1 MEPYIKNNVSDITYP
16 ERSYS
21 SKNNFG
27 IPKRHKNILLHSGYV
42 RTYPAPFIYSYFLVK
57 NLNTK
62 KVRG

>member
-1 MEPYIKNNVSDITYP
+1 MEPYIKDNVNDITYP

-42 RTYPAPFIYSYFLVK
+42 RTFPRRFASQSEAGGIKFAYASQ
-57 NLNTK
+57 
-62 KVRG
+62 